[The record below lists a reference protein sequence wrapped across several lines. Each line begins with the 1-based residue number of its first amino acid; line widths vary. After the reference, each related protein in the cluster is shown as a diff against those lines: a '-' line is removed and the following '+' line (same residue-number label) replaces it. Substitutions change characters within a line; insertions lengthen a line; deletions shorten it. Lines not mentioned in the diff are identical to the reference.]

1 MSQSGHIYH
10 HDIRL
15 SWRTSHRAP
24 PFLFVL
30 QDNYEIIKVH
40 FSVSKSRKGILSLAH
55 QS

>member
-1 MSQSGHIYH
+1 MSQNAHLYH
-10 HDIRL
+10 FGIRL

-40 FSVSKSRKGILSLAH
+40 FSVSKSRKGILLLIC